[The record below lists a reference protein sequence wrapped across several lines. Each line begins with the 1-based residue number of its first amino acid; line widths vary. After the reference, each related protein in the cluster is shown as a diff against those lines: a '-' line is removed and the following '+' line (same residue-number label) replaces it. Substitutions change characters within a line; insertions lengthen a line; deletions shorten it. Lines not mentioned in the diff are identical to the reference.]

1 MAVLVEPIVIAHA
14 ANSADCDPAAM
25 VTLAGTTSD
34 KGELLDKVTMASLA
48 GAAALSSCTCSHR
61 R

>member
-1 MAVLVEPIVIAHA
+1 VTVAVLVEPIVIAHA

-34 KGELLDKVTMASLA
+34 EGELLDKVTMASLA
-48 GAAALSSCTCSHR
+48 GAAALS
-61 R
+61 